1 MDFLSFPA
9 RLRSGYNN
17 VEEYGT
23 AQVAGGEDAVDFTSA
38 FIPLLPLGSQAVVEW
53 VLGQSVVQA
62 YAGRVYL
69 SSPGLLRLVGV
80 EPALVADTRA
90 LFATNIQ
97 MPATV
102 LPPKAAPMP
111 AKVVYLA
118 LGHLTLQ
125 VPEPVEPGGRMLL
138 NAEVDFLTLRQL
150 PLQVRTRVTLRKSQ
164 SLLLC
169 SIQGP
174 GNENLIALSA
184 YVARL
189 EKLPGRE

>member
-1 MDFLSFPA
+1 MDFLPFPA
-9 RLRSGYNN
+9 RLCSGYNN

-23 AQVAGGEDAVDFTSA
+23 AQVADGEDAVDFTST

-53 VLGQSVVQA
+53 VLGQNLVQA

-69 SSPGLLRLVGV
+69 SSPGLLRLVGL
-80 EPALVADTRA
+80 EPQLAADTRS

-111 AKVVYLA
+111 ARVVYLG
-118 LGHLTLQ
+118 LKHLTLQ

-169 SIQGP
+169 DIQGP